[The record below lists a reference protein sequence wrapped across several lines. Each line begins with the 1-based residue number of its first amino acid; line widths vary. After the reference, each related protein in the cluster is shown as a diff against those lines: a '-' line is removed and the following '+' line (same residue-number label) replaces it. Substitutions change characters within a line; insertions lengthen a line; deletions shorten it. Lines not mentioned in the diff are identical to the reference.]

1 MRESSL
7 AGRGGGAA
15 APVKIPPDSLMLC
28 NLAARGCRAVGART
42 SKAGERASGRAK
54 PGGSGVVA
62 RLEGNAR
69 RQALAG
75 LKGWKEEANRD
86 AISKEFRF
94 ADFNRAFAFMTQV
107 ALKAERMDHHPEW
120 SNVFNRVSVLL
131 STHDCGGLSQRDID
145 LARFIDTL
153 AS

>member
-1 MRESSL
+1 M
-7 AGRGGGAA
+7 
-15 APVKIPPDSLMLC
+15 
-28 NLAARGCRAVGART
+28 
-42 SKAGERASGRAK
+42 
-54 PGGSGVVA
+54 VA

-75 LKGWKEEANRD
+75 LKDWKEDAGRD

-94 ADFNRAFAFMTQV
+94 ADFNQAFAFMTQV

-120 SNVFNRVSVLL
+120 SNVYNRVSVRL
-131 STHDCGGLSQRDID
+131 STHDCNGLSQRDID